1 MLYYFSDKDIAL
13 SFIHRFSTGT
23 MNRFYESA
31 QLAENYAKYRPI
43 YPSRLADRVVE
54 YYRQHNANQGKIDVM
69 LDVGCGSGQS
79 ANIFQSLCNKIVAYD
94 VSPEQLK
101 QAESQNIYDHVK
113 FKVGQAEKINMDDKS
128 VDLITAGMSA
138 HYFDLP
144 EFFQEV
150 KRVLK
155 PSGCLAIFG
164 YYVPKIGLIGSNN
177 ANSTRQGTFLLRSF
191 LGYAASES
199 FGNLAVQVRLE
210 NGYDDIFK
218 ALPFTEKM
226 RMDDIHAVTAASIND
241 ICGFI
246 RSIDASETFLNRRI
260 EEMKSINVPISK
272 ELIDVFDLATRFKS
286 VIKKLWNLSDVNDDA
301 KIVEVD
307 HQFFAL
313 LATCP

>member
-1 MLYYFSDKDIAL
+1 
-13 SFIHRFSTGT
+13 
-23 MNRFYESA
+23 
-31 QLAENYAKYRPI
+31 
-43 YPSRLADRVVE
+43 
-54 YYRQHNANQGKIDVM
+54 
-69 LDVGCGSGQS
+69 
-79 ANIFQSLCNKIVAYD
+79 
-94 VSPEQLK
+94 
-101 QAESQNIYDHVK
+101 
-113 FKVGQAEKINMDDKS
+113 MDDKS
-128 VDLITAGMSA
+128 VDLIIAGMSA
-138 HYFDLP
+138 HYFVLP

-164 YYVPKIGLIGSNN
+164 YYNPAISLIGNNN

-191 LGYAASES
+191 LGYAASEN

-210 NGYDDIFK
+210 NSYDDIF

-272 ELIDVFDLATRFKS
+272 ESIDVFDLATRFKS
-286 VIKKLWNLSDVNDDA
+286 VIKKLWSLSDVNDDA
-301 KIVEVD
+301 KILKVD
-307 HQFFAL
+307 YQFFILMAS
-313 LATCP
+313 CQ